1 MTKKPTNLLPLDG
14 NDPAA
19 RLRFIETYGADAYNV
34 ALQQWMDR
42 NTMST
47 VNGYP
52 IRRIVWSDL
61 AACSWSTAPS
71 TRLPRCTRP
80 RLSRASCQ
88 RGTDRGPRPYA

>member
-34 ALQQWMDR
+34 ALRQWMDR

-52 IRRIVWSDL
+52 IRRIVSERFGGVFMVDGTKHAFASL
-61 AACSWSTAPS
+61 HAAEAFARKLP
-71 TRLPRCTRP
+71 TRH
-80 RLSRASCQ
+80 
-88 RGTDRGPRPYA
+88 